1 MKSFVKLGAIR
12 KVMAQNLKQGDNV
25 VEWDEIHSESNWAKS
40 PSHYSKIFYVVIL
53 YLPPSCYADLLH
65 IHLIAM
71 CNSNDLK
78 SENGLDFLLNAIV
91 EDLSDL

>member
-1 MKSFVKLGAIR
+1 M
-12 KVMAQNLKQGDNV
+12 
-25 VEWDEIHSESNWAKS
+25 
-40 PSHYSKIFYVVIL
+40 FYFIIL
-53 YLPPSCYADLLH
+53 DMPPSYYADLSH